1 MNQSKTKVRITLV
14 ACALGGMACLPV
26 SALAQTYPAK
36 TVRFIVPS
44 APGGGTD
51 IVTRVVAQKMSES
64 MGQQFVVE
72 NRAGAGSIIGVD
84 IAAKSAPDG
93 YTLVMSPSTVVIN
106 PFLFKKLP
114 FDVLRDLAAV
124 SEAASVSNVLVVH
137 PSVPANSV
145 SEFVAL
151 AKKSPGQL
159 SFATAGTGSS
169 PHMSVEVLKSMA
181 GIELL
186 HVPYKGTTPGVL
198 DLLAGR
204 VSMMMANTLTVG
216 PHVKAGKLRALGV
229 TSLKRSIALPEVP
242 PINEAGVP
250 GYEVIQWYGT
260 FAPAGTPRDIIGR
273 VQGEMAKA
281 LKLVDVRE
289 HLARDGAEP
298 VGSTPEEFA
307 VRVRNELDKWGKVAR
322 AANIQPE

>member
-1 MNQSKTKVRITLV
+1 MSIALV
-14 ACALGGMACLPV
+14 ACALLE
-26 SALAQTYPAK
+26 SAGLATNVQAQSYPIKA
-36 TVRFIVPS
+36 VRFIVPS

-84 IAAKSAPDG
+84 IAAKSPPDG
-93 YTLVMSPSTVVIN
+93 YTLVMTPSTVVIN
-106 PFLFKKLP
+106 PYLFKKLP
-114 FDVLRDLAAV
+114 FDVLRDLVAV
-124 SEAASVSNVLVVH
+124 SEAASVANVLVVH
-137 PSVPANSV
+137 PSVPVNSV
-145 SEFVAL
+145 AELLAL

-159 SFATAGTGSS
+159 SFASAGTGSS

-186 HVPYKGTTPGVL
+186 HVPYKGTTPGLL

-216 PHVKAGKLRALGV
+216 QHVKAGKLRALGV
-229 TSLKRSIALPEVP
+229 TSVKRSIALPEVP
-242 PINEAGVP
+242 PIGEAGVP

-260 FAPAGTPRDIIGR
+260 FAPAGTPREVVGKI
-273 VQGEMAKA
+273 QGEMARA
-281 LKLVDVRE
+281 LRLAEVRE

-307 VRVRNELDKWGKVAR
+307 NRVRTELDKWGRVAR

>member
-1 MNQSKTKVRITLV
+1 MKT
-14 ACALGGMACLPV
+14 ALAATIIGMAAPV
-26 SALAQTYPAK
+26 TIAFAQGYPSKA
-36 TVRFIVPS
+36 VRFIVPS

-84 IAAKSAPDG
+84 IAAKSPPDG

-106 PFLFKKLP
+106 PYLFKKLP
-114 FDVLRDLAAV
+114 FDILRDLVAV
-124 SEAASVSNVLVVH
+124 SEAASVANVLVVH
-137 PSVPANSV
+137 PSVPANNV
-145 SEFVAL
+145 AELVAL
-151 AKKSPGQL
+151 AKKTPGQL
-159 SFATAGTGSS
+159 SFASAGSGSS
-169 PHMSVEVLKSMA
+169 PHMSVEVLKSLA

-186 HVPYKGTTPGVL
+186 HVPYKGTTPGLL

-216 PHVKAGKLRALGV
+216 QHVKAGKLRALGV
-229 TSLKRSIALPEVP
+229 TSLKRSAALPDVP

-260 FAPAGTPRDIIGR
+260 FAPAGTSREIIGR
-273 VQGEMAKA
+273 VQAEMAKA
-281 LKLVDVRE
+281 LKLADVRE

-307 VRVRNELDKWGKVAR
+307 SRVRLELEKWGKVAR

>member
-1 MNQSKTKVRITLV
+1 MLV
-14 ACALGGMACLPV
+14 ACALVGPACLPV

-51 IVTRVVAQKMSES
+51 IVTRVVAQKMSDS

>member
-1 MNQSKTKVRITLV
+1 
-14 ACALGGMACLPV
+14 MACLPV

-273 VQGEMAKA
+273 VQGEMARA
-281 LKLVDVRE
+281 LKLADVRE

-307 VRVRNELDKWGKVAR
+307 TRVRNELDKWGKVAR

>member
-1 MNQSKTKVRITLV
+1 MRPSLI
-14 ACALGGMACLPV
+14 A
-26 SALAQTYPAK
+26 ALATLNFAAVTPTVMAQGYPVK
-36 TVRFIVPS
+36 TVRYIVPS

-51 IVTRVVAQKMSES
+51 IVTRVLAQKMSES
-64 MGQQFVVE
+64 TGQQFVVE

-84 IAAKSAPDG
+84 IAAKSPPDG

-106 PFLFKKLP
+106 PYLFKKLP
-114 FDVLRDLAAV
+114 FDIVRDLVAV
-124 SEAASVSNVLVVH
+124 SEAASVPNVLVVH
-137 PSVPANSV
+137 PSVPAGNV
-145 SEFVAL
+145 AEFVAL

-216 PHVKAGKLRALGV
+216 SHVKAGKLRALGV

-242 PINEAGVP
+242 PISEAGVP

-260 FAPAGTPRDIIGR
+260 FAPAGTPRDIVGK
-273 VQGEMAKA
+273 VQAEMARA
-281 LKLVDVRE
+281 LRLADVRE

-307 VRVRNELDKWGKVAR
+307 ARVRSELEKWGKVSR

>member
-1 MNQSKTKVRITLV
+1 MNRNRWALMLLVLAMFEIAAPVGKV
-14 ACALGGMACLPV
+14 
-26 SALAQTYPAK
+26 LAQAYPSKA
-36 TVRFIVPS
+36 VRFIVPS

-84 IAAKSAPDG
+84 IAAKSPPDG

-106 PFLFKKLP
+106 PYLFKKLP
-114 FDVLRDLAAV
+114 FDVLRDLIAV
-124 SEAASVSNVLVVH
+124 SEAASVANVLVVH
-137 PSVPANSV
+137 PSVTANSV
-145 SEFVAL
+145 SELVAL

-159 SFATAGTGSS
+159 SFASAGTGSS

-186 HVPYKGTTPGVL
+186 HVPYKGTTPGLL

-204 VSMMMANTLTVG
+204 VNMMMANTLTVG
-216 PHVKAGKLRALGV
+216 QHVKAGKLRALGV

-242 PINEAGVP
+242 PISEAGVP

-260 FAPAGTPRDIIGR
+260 FAPAGTPREVVGK

-281 LKLVDVRE
+281 LKLSDVRE
-289 HLARDGAEP
+289 HLAKDGAEP

-307 VRVRNELDKWGKVAR
+307 ARVRTELDKWGKVAR
-322 AANIQPE
+322 TANIQPE

>member
-1 MNQSKTKVRITLV
+1 MIVSKNFSAIVVLCGALAGSS
-14 ACALGGMACLPV
+14 ACAQ
-26 SALAQTYPAK
+26 AQAYPARA
-36 TVRFIVPS
+36 VRFIVPS

-64 MGQQFVVE
+64 LGQQFVVE

-106 PFLFKKLP
+106 PYLFKKLP
-114 FDVLRDLAAV
+114 FDVIRDLVAV
-124 SEAASVSNVLVVH
+124 SEAASVPNVLVVH

-145 SEFVAL
+145 AELVAL

-186 HVPYKGTTPGVL
+186 HVPYKGTTPGLL

-216 PHVKAGKLRALGV
+216 QHVKAGKLRALGV
-229 TSLKRSIALPEVP
+229 SSLKRSIALPEVP

-260 FAPAGTPRDIIGR
+260 FAPAGTPRDIVNR

-281 LKLVDVRE
+281 LKLADVRE
-289 HLARDGAEP
+289 HLAKDGAEP
-298 VGSTPEEFA
+298 VGSTPDEFA
-307 VRVRNELDKWGKVAR
+307 ARVRSELDKWAKVTR
-322 AANIQPE
+322 AANIQAE

>member
-1 MNQSKTKVRITLV
+1 MLV
-14 ACALGGMACLPV
+14 ACALVGTACPPASV
-26 SALAQTYPAK
+26 VAQAYPAK
-36 TVRFIVPS
+36 AVRFIVPS

-106 PFLFKKLP
+106 PYLFKKLP
-114 FDVLRDLAAV
+114 FDVLRDLAPV
-124 SEAASVSNVLVVH
+124 SEAASVPNVLVVH
-137 PSVPANSV
+137 PSVPANNV

-159 SFATAGTGSS
+159 SFATAGTGTS

-204 VSMMMANTLTVG
+204 VSMMMGNTLTVG

-242 PINEAGVP
+242 PISEAGVP

-281 LKLVDVRE
+281 LKLADVRE

-307 VRVRNELDKWGKVAR
+307 TRVRTELEKWGKVAR

>member
-1 MNQSKTKVRITLV
+1 MKNGLV
-14 ACALGGMACLPV
+14 GIAV
-26 SALAQTYPAK
+26 VVFIALAGLVQPARCVLAQGYPVK
-36 TVRFIVPS
+36 PVRFIVPS

-64 MGQQFVVE
+64 TGQQFVVE

-84 IAAKSAPDG
+84 IAAKSPPDG
-93 YTLVMSPSTVVIN
+93 YTLVMSPSTVVVN
-106 PFLFKKLP
+106 PYLFKKLP
-114 FDVLRDLAAV
+114 FDIVRDLVAV
-124 SEAASVSNVLVVH
+124 SEAASVPNVLVVH

-151 AKKSPGQL
+151 AKKLPGQL
-159 SFATAGTGSS
+159 SYATAGTGSS
-169 PHMSVEVLKSMA
+169 PHMSVEVLKNMA

-204 VSMMMANTLTVG
+204 VSLMMANTLTVG
-216 PHVKAGKLRALGV
+216 PHIKAGKLRALGV
-229 TSLKRSIALPEVP
+229 TSLKRSIALPDVP
-242 PINEAGVP
+242 TISEAGVP

-260 FAPAGTPRDIIGR
+260 FAPAGTPRDVIGK
-273 VQGEMAKA
+273 VQLEMARA
-281 LKLVDVRE
+281 LKLPDVRE

-307 VRVRNELDKWGKVAR
+307 LRVRSELEKWGKVSR

>member
-1 MNQSKTKVRITLV
+1 M
-14 ACALGGMACLPV
+14 GGMACLPV